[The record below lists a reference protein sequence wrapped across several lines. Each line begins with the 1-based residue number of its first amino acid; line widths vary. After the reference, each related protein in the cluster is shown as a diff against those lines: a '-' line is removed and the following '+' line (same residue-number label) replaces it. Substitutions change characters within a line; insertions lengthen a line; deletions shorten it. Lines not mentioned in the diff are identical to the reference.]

1 MHAPSS
7 RNDLPRRETE
17 RNEREIKKKK
27 NLLNR
32 RRSPSSQRTQTFPR
46 RIARSEPST
55 VALESGLLR
64 CDIRRP
70 KTDMEINVLG

>member
-17 RNEREIKKKK
+17 RNEREIRKK

-32 RRSPSSQRTQTFPR
+32 RRSPSSQKTQTFPR

-55 VALESGLLR
+55 VASESGLLR

-70 KTDMEINVLG
+70 KPNMEIIVLG

>member
-17 RNEREIKKKK
+17 RNEKEIKK

-32 RRSPSSQRTQTFPR
+32 RRSPSSQKSQTFPR

-55 VALESGLLR
+55 VASGSGLLR

-70 KTDMEINVLG
+70 KTDMEIIVLG